1 MVHGV
6 AQPQVEVHSTAIV
19 SPEVELE
26 PGVTVG
32 PYAVISGR
40 VRVGAGTRIGPH
52 TVIEGETTIGRECQI
67 HTHAAVGTAPQDLKY
82 RGEPTRL
89 TLGDRCVIREF
100 ASVNRGTAG
109 GGGHT
114 LLGSG
119 VVVMASA
126 HVAHDCT
133 LQDGVILA
141 NQATLAGHAVLEAH
155 VIIGGMTGIH
165 QFCRIGRHAFVGAC
179 SAVLQDIAPF
189 VKVQGNRA
197 KPYGVNTVGLRR
209 HGFSPEAVQALQRA
223 YRLIF
228 NAGLNTSQALER
240 LPAEVPACPEVDY
253 LVEFI
258 KRSQRGISK

>member
-1 MVHGV
+1 M
-6 AQPQVEVHSTAIV
+6 AQPPVQVHPTAV
-19 SPEVELE
+19 VAPEVELE
-26 PGVTVG
+26 PGVRVG
-32 PYAVISGR
+32 PCAVLGGR

-52 TVIEGETTIGRECQI
+52 AVIEGETAIGCDCQI
-67 HTHAAVGTAPQDLKY
+67 HAHAAVGTAPQDLKY

-89 TLGDRCVIREF
+89 SLGDRCVVREF
-100 ASVNRGTAG
+100 ASVNRGTVG

-114 LLGSG
+114 VLGND

-126 HVAHDCT
+126 HVAHDCL

-141 NQATLAGHAVLEAH
+141 NQVTLGGHVVLEAH
-155 VIIGGMTGIH
+155 AIVGGMTGIH
-165 QFCRIGRHAFVGAC
+165 QFCRVGRHAFVGAC

-189 VKVQGNRA
+189 IKVQGNRA
-197 KPYGVNTVGLRR
+197 KPFGLNTVGLRR
-209 HGFSPEAVQALQRA
+209 HGFSPETLKALQRA

-228 NAGLNTSQALER
+228 HAGLNTSQALER
-240 LPAEVPACPEVDY
+240 IPAEVPACPEVDY